1 MSNNNFTDDT
11 SWHITRAEFMES
23 GHMACPGC
31 GASLSMR
38 HVLKVLGP
46 ETIVV
51 MPACCWAIIAGG

>member
-1 MSNNNFTDDT
+1 MMSIKTASATATANNHFTDDT
-11 SWHITRAEFMES
+11 NWQITTAEFMES

-38 HVLKVLGP
+38 HVLKILGA

-51 MPACCWAIIAGG
+51 